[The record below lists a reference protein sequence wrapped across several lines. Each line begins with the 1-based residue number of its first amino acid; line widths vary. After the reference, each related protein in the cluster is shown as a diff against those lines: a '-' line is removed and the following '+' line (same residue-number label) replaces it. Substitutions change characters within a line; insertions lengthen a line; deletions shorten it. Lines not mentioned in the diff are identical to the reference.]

1 MKIYEYVAARIK
13 ELRQAYGGDG
23 LSQEGLAEAVG
34 VTANTV
40 SRWET
45 GTYKPKMDDLEK
57 LARFFGKPVSTFL
70 PPEHQPEDNKQLA
83 ALLSATAD
91 LKQEDIDELIRF
103 AEFRKVRSK
112 LASEK

>member
-1 MKIYEYVAARIK
+1 MKIYEYVANRIK
-13 ELRQAYGGDG
+13 ELRQQYGGEG
-23 LSQEGLAEAVG
+23 ISQDGLAEAVG

-57 LARFFGKPVSTFL
+57 LARFFAKPISTFL
-70 PPEHQPEDNKQLA
+70 PVEHQPKENKELA

-91 LKQEDIDELIRF
+91 LKKEDIDELISF
-103 AEFRKVRSK
+103 AEYRKVRNKISSVK
-112 LASEK
+112 